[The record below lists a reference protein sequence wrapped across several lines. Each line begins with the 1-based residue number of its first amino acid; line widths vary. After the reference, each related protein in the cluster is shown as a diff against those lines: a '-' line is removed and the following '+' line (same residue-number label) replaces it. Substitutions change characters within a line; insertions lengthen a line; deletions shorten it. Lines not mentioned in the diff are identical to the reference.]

1 MPRVTALE
9 LPARFGAPDRAV
21 SLIRMALEDE
31 APGDL
36 VLLSECALTGYVS
49 PAMVFDPTR
58 FAEPVDSQTLE
69 VYRRMARDFQTHVAG
84 PLVEAADGGFY
95 NAMLVVAPNGRLVA
109 HYRKR
114 HPWMPE
120 TWAMPGT
127 LAYPSFEIDGAVFTI
142 AICFDVHFLE
152 REAPATLGATDVLLF
167 ASAWVDEDETDAREA
182 IFARLVGRF
191 GVSIVN
197 ANWGAGSPALQGQ
210 GGSRIVT
217 RARVHYAALAESR
230 AWSRVDVD
238 VAEKNG

>member
-1 MPRVTALE
+1 VPRVTALE

-49 PAMVFDPTR
+49 PTMVFDPTG
-58 FAEPVDSQTLE
+58 FAEPLESHTLE
-69 VYRRMARDFQTHVAG
+69 IYRRIARDFDTHVAG
-84 PLVEAADGGFY
+84 PLVETDGGAFF
-95 NAMLVVAPNGRLVA
+95 NAMLVVAPSGKLVA

-120 TWAMPGT
+120 KWATPGE
-127 LAYPSFEIDGAVFTI
+127 LAYPSFDIGGAVFTL

-167 ASAWVDEDETDAREA
+167 PSAWVDEDETDAREQ
-182 IFARLVGRF
+182 IFARLVRRF
-191 GVSIVN
+191 GISVVN
-197 ANWGAGSPALQGQ
+197 ANWGVGSPSVAGQ
-210 GGSRIVT
+210 GGSRVVT
-217 RARVHYAALAESR
+217 GKRVHYASLSESR
-230 AWSRVDVD
+230 AWSRVDAD
-238 VAEKNG
+238 VP